1 MAHLSHTSSLKFA
14 EHKSRLAAGEANA
27 CVGRNGAGE
36 DAHVAPA
43 LPLGRQRPQTN
54 RTALAITAA
63 SAPVA
68 VALSTQTTV
77 AFMNTATAI
86 APHVELTP
94 VSIWDAAPD
103 VSSKPID
110 ENELIERYLP
120 LVRNVV
126 DRIKLNVPAH
136 VDADDLY
143 SVGITGLL
151 AAVRKYDPAQ
161 GSTFAS
167 YAAMR
172 IRGAILD
179 ELRRMDWCPRR
190 ARARSRKLK
199 NAIIEVEQK
208 VGRAATDAEVCA
220 ELGIG
225 RKEYGKW
232 VEEAKPVTF
241 IAIDQTADGDEGT
254 GASLHELLADESD
267 KTGRDNLEKAEVLRL
282 LTQRMSELPEIP
294 KKIVAMYYFENMRL
308 AEIAEVF
315 DLTESRICQIHAQ
328 TIIGLRAWLQRM
340 KDR

>member
-1 MAHLSHTSSLKFA
+1 MV
-14 EHKSRLAAGEANA
+14 RQGNEARASDPKANP
-27 CVGRNGAGE
+27 R
-36 DAHVAPA
+36 PP
-43 LPLGRQRPQTN
+43 LP
-54 RTALAITAA
+54 
-63 SAPVA
+63 
-68 VALSTQTTV
+68 
-77 AFMNTATAI
+77 MNTATI
-86 APHVELTP
+86 ASPLTDTTLSATP
-94 VSIWDAAPD
+94 WQGSQAASPA
-103 VSSKPID
+103 VVD
-110 ENELIERYLP
+110 EQELIVRYLP

-151 AAVRKYDPAQ
+151 AAVRKFDPAQ
-161 GSTFAS
+161 GHTFAS

-199 NAIIEVEQK
+199 NAINEVEQK

-220 ELGIG
+220 LLGIG
-225 RKEYGKW
+225 SKEYEKW

-241 IAIDQTADGDEGT
+241 IAIDQTSEGDEGP
-254 GASLHELLADESD
+254 GASLHELLADEHD
-267 KTGRDNLEKAEVLRL
+267 RTGRDNLEKSELLEL

-294 KKIVAMYYFENMRL
+294 KKVLSMYYFEKMRL
-308 AEIAEVF
+308 AEIAQVF

-328 TIIGLRAWLQRM
+328 TILGLRAWLQRM
-340 KDR
+340 KER